1 MDFDSRLD
9 MVRKRI
15 NKFKARSEESIQHQA
30 PRNKEMKNSEKRRH
44 KARVRR
50 PTIWGLR
57 RREEIYEG
65 ERMFEEIMA
74 KYFSEPAKSIN
85 LHIYETNP
93 SQLGQIIKNT
103 HLESS
108 QSNFTIPPK
117 R

>member
-1 MDFDSRLD
+1 M
-9 MVRKRI
+9 
-15 NKFKARSEESIQHQA
+15 
-30 PRNKEMKNSEKRRH
+30 
-44 KARVRR
+44 RR
-50 PTIWGLR
+50 PNIRGLR
-57 RREEIYEG
+57 KREEIYEG

-103 HLESS
+103 HLETS
-108 QSNFTIPPK
+108 QSNFRIPPK